1 MNEDLDLKSY
11 TLDDFIRETVAAGNL
26 PKELSPELMARIG
39 HQPPEQTIKDVV
51 VIIVRHAL
59 EYQGNDMAQKVGV
72 LAGVMILQKVFEVML
87 GDTTAL
93 KEELAT
99 LHRTIQMLEL

>member
-1 MNEDLDLKSY
+1 MEDLDLKSY
-11 TLDDFIRETVAAGNL
+11 TLDDFIRETVAAGDM
-26 PKELSPELMARIG
+26 PKELSPRLMERIR
-39 HQPPEQTIKDVV
+39 HQPPEQTIKEVV

-59 EYQGNDMAQKVGV
+59 EYAGNDMAQKIGV
-72 LAGVMILQKVFEVML
+72 LAGVLILQKVFEVML
-87 GDTTAL
+87 GDTKAL